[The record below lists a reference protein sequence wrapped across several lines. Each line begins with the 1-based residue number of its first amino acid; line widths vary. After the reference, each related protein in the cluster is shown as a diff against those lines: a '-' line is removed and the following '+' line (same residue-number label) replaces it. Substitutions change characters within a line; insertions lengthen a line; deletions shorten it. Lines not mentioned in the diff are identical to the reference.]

1 MLLEVLI
8 EQSLVAFHHGF
19 VFYPERRPFS
29 SLRALLLTH
38 ADNGAGINEFP
49 VVLVVFAAV
58 SGLYGGEET
67 FVVHTDVADKA
78 LLDFSSENNI
88 RIIITDKTDGGVTL
102 EAVVEVRRK
111 RYAAT
116 PTQVIAHLTILS
128 HRRSLTAPQ
137 IPLFLIS
144 LRISVF
150 AQWLVVLF
158 HLQISSLLYCYTLAI
173 AIGFK

>member
-116 PTQVIAHLTILS
+116 PTQVIAHLTILP
-128 HRRSLTAPQ
+128 TGEA
-137 IPLFLIS
+137 
-144 LRISVF
+144 
-150 AQWLVVLF
+150 
-158 HLQISSLLYCYTLAI
+158 
-173 AIGFK
+173 